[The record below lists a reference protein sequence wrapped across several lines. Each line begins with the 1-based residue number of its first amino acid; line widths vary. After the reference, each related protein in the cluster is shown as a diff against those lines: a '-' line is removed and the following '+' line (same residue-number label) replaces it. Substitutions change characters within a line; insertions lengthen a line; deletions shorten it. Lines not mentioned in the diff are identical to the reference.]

1 MDHTKTIFAFI
12 GLMVTGFLVIFF
24 GRMAGEDQGEYGMML
39 INYQLNTYARENCV
53 KAAKSKLQAP
63 LYMPSATQPEST
75 SAVVLTWNATP
86 DSPHAVAC
94 RYEQG
99 KGVTEVKIDG
109 VSIGP
114 IGIDISDDPAAHAP
128 GAWVEKHWGH

>member
-1 MDHTKTIFAFI
+1 MDHTKTVFAFI
-12 GLMVTGFLVIFF
+12 GFMLTGFLVIFF
-24 GRMAGEDQGEYGMML
+24 GRMSEEDNGKYGQIL
-39 INYQLNTYARENCV
+39 TNYQTNTYARENCA
-53 KAAKSKLQAP
+53 KAARSKLSQP
-63 LYMPSATQPEST
+63 LYMPTESKT
-75 SAVVLTWNATP
+75 EGASTVVLSWNPTAE
-86 DSPHAVAC
+86 SPHAVSC

-114 IGIDISDDPAAHAP
+114 VSIDISDDPASHAP